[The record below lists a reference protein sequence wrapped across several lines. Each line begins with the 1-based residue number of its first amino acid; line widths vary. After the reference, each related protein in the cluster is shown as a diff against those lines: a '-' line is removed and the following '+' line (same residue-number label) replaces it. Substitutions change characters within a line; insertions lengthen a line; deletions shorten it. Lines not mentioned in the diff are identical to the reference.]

1 MADVEGL
8 RIVRVEMN
16 PFDDGRG
23 EHAYNPVIV
32 LADGSR
38 LRFDVQETESGEY
51 GVRPVHQLAR

>member
-8 RIVRVEMN
+8 RIVRVELN

-23 EHAYNPVIV
+23 GHAYNPVIV

-38 LRFDVQETESGEY
+38 LRFEVQETESGEY
-51 GVRPVHQLAR
+51 GVRPVLRPA